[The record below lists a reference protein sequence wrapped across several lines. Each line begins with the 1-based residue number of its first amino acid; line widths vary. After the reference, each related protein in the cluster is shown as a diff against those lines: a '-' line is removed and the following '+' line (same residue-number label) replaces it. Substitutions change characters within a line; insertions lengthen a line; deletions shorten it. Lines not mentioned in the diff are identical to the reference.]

1 MNILDAFHATVHNPA
16 LGGCEAIAARMGMNP
31 GVLRNKANPNI
42 ATNHAT
48 LDEADRLM
56 GLTGDHQVLH
66 ALARN
71 HGYVCIKMDEGQK
84 ASDVAVLE
92 LVAKVMCTE
101 GEVGREMYNALADG
115 RVTQAEL
122 ARIKKAVKDAECALE
137 QLSARAEGMAE
148 PR

>member
-1 MNILDAFHATVHNPA
+1 MNILDAFHATVHSDKH
-16 LGGCEAIAARMGMNP
+16 GGCEAIAVRMGMNA

-42 ATNHAT
+42 ATNHPT
-48 LDEADRLM
+48 LEEADRLM
-56 GLTGDHQVLH
+56 GLTGDHRVLH

-71 HGYVCIKMDEGQK
+71 HGYVCVRMDEAEH

-92 LVAKVMCTE
+92 LVAKVMFTE

-122 ARIKKAVKDAECALE
+122 VRVRKAVKDAECALE
-137 QLSARAEGMAE
+137 QLLARAEGLAE
-148 PR
+148 RR